1 MWHSSLTK
9 ENRQDLERV
18 QKAALRLILKSDY
31 KDYEDALKLSRIQSL
46 EERREQ
52 LSLRFVK
59 KSLKNL
65 TFSKLFPLKNA
76 KHVMS
81 VRNPL
86 KYHINK
92 ANTERYKKS
101 AIPYLQRLL
110 NRECLKRKADF
121 KDLQTNDVSKKR
133 RLNNSLVNFVS
144 NANPIT

>member
-1 MWHSSLTK
+1 M
-9 ENRQDLERV
+9 RV
-18 QKAALRLILKSDY
+18 ILKGEY
-31 KDYEDALKLSRIQSL
+31 KDYEDALKLTRIQSL

-86 KYHINK
+86 KYQINK
-92 ANTERYKKS
+92 ANTERYKNS
-101 AIPYLQRLL
+101 AILYLQRLL
-110 NRECLKRKADF
+110 NREHLKRKADI
-121 KDLQTNDVSKKR
+121 KELQTSVSKKTSPYR
-133 RLNNSLVNFVS
+133 AWLLLLQSIAL
-144 NANPIT
+144 